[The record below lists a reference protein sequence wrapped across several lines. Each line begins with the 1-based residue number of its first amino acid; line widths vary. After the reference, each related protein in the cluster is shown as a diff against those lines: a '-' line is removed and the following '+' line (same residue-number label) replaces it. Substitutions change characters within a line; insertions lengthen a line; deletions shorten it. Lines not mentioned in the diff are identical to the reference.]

1 MPNHWNQPPKGK
13 NVLNLNP
20 RKCFLGIRS
29 STKSKHHD
37 GTELKILNIDL
48 EQIELERAEVNSLLG
63 EPRAWESLFNIVNG
77 KAEPFI
83 KCIKGLQLAESIDQA
98 FVCLTY
104 GVHARVVELKD
115 VKLSK
120 VTLELVDGKV
130 FLSCKVRG
138 PAVLDEHFG
147 DFMDKLGDSIECE
160 MRFEQPGQQQD
171 LPLNKIG
178 ANESATPSLGTPKEE
193 REKAHAREREI
204 AAELETAHVT
214 NDGKKKKS
222 RGSDPVVKTEKVDT
236 AKRRK
241 SVDGATVN

>member
-1 MPNHWNQPPKGK
+1 
-13 NVLNLNP
+13 VLNLNP

-37 GTELKILNIDL
+37 GTELKILDIDL
-48 EQIELERAEVNSLLG
+48 EQIELEKAEVNSLLG
-63 EPRAWESLFNIVNG
+63 EPRAWESLFNTVNG
-77 KAEPFI
+77 KSEPFI
-83 KCIKGLQLAESIDQA
+83 KCIKGLQLAEPIDQA
-98 FVCLTY
+98 FVGLTY

-120 VTLELVDGKV
+120 VTLELVEGKV

-178 ANESATPSLGTPKEE
+178 KNESATPSIGTPSEE
-193 REKAHAREREI
+193 REKARVREREI
-204 AAELETAHVT
+204 AAQ
-214 NDGKKKKS
+214 NDTVQPNGAGKKKS
-222 RGSDPVVKTEKVDT
+222 RAKDPVVKAEKVDT

-241 SVDGATVN
+241 AADGATVN

>member
-1 MPNHWNQPPKGK
+1 
-13 NVLNLNP
+13 VLNLNP

-37 GTELKILNIDL
+37 GTELKVLDIDL
-48 EQIELERAEVNSLLG
+48 EQIELEKAEVNSLLG
-63 EPRAWESLFNIVNG
+63 EPRAWESLFNTVNG
-77 KAEPFI
+77 KSEPFI

-98 FVCLTY
+98 FVGLTY

-120 VTLELVDGKV
+120 VVLELIDGKV
-130 FLSCKVRG
+130 LMSCKVRG

-147 DFMDKLGDSIECE
+147 NFMDKLGDSIECE

-178 ANESATPSLGTPKEE
+178 ANESARPSIGTPAEE
-193 REKAHAREREI
+193 REKARVRDREI
-204 AAELETAHVT
+204 AAAADTVHP
-214 NDGKKKKS
+214 NGKSKKKK
-222 RGSDPVVKTEKVDT
+222 GADPEVKREKVDT

-241 SVDGATVN
+241 ASAGATLN